1 MVFAT
6 LIFANIL
13 LSYAN
18 RSFHYS
24 ILESFKNRNLLLV
37 GISIAVLLFLAVI
50 LYVAPV
56 AQFFAVTALSGY
68 ELGIAL
74 SVAAVSVLW
83 FEVYKLI
90 RRISVQRKS
99 DKS

>member
-6 LIFANIL
+6 LIFANVL

-37 GISIAVLLFLAVI
+37 GISIAVLLFLALI

-74 SVAAVSVLW
+74 SVAAASVLW

-90 RRISVQRKS
+90 GRIVRAKK
-99 DKS
+99 D

>member
-1 MVFAT
+1 
-6 LIFANIL
+6 
-13 LSYAN
+13 
-18 RSFHYS
+18 
-24 ILESFKNRNLLLV
+24 
-37 GISIAVLLFLAVI
+37 VI

-90 RRISVQRKS
+90 REFQFRKS